1 MTKLTTHV
9 LDVYSGKPGK
19 GIKVELFFLDGKDR
33 EKLTS
38 ITLNNDGRSDMPLVE
53 KEKFQNGKYELIFYI
68 GDYFKKITQIDKL
81 KFLDDVVIIKERKSD
96 QAKRDQYK
104 KGLKAL
110 VDKVNNLNRLSISDD
125 MNKEGI
131 DEIFDNMLKAIE
143 EGRKKI
149 SELN

>member
-1 MTKLTTHV
+1 M
-9 LDVYSGKPGK
+9 GGEEGP
-19 GIKVELFFLDGKDR
+19 
-33 EKLTS
+33 
-38 ITLNNDGRSDMPLVE
+38 SDD
-53 KEKFQNGKYELIFYI
+53 
-68 GDYFKKITQIDKL
+68 GDYDSNPFKDSDDGVKRKKTHND
-81 KFLDDVVIIKERKSD
+81 FLDDVVIIKERKSD
-96 QAKRDQYK
+96 QAKRDHYK

-125 MNKEGI
+125 MNKEGV